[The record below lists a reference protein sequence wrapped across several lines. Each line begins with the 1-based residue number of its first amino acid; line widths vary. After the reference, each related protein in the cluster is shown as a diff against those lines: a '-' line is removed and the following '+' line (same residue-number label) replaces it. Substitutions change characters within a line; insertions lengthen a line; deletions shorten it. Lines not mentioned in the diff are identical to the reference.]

1 MGRNMRYTWCVMKDL
16 LEDALEEVRK
26 TLRLH
31 QGGIDVVSWDEATG
45 ELVLAFTGTCAGC
58 ALSSITLKK
67 GVEVILCSRVPS
79 IRKIRTVESH
89 A

>member
-1 MGRNMRYTWCVMKDL
+1 MRYTGLVMTDL
-16 LEDALEEVRK
+16 LQEALEEVRK
-26 TLRLH
+26 SLRLH
-31 QGGIDVVSWDEATG
+31 NGGIDVVSWDEGTG

-67 GVEVILCSRVPS
+67 GVEVVLCERVPA
-79 IRKIRTVESH
+79 IRKIRTVEQH